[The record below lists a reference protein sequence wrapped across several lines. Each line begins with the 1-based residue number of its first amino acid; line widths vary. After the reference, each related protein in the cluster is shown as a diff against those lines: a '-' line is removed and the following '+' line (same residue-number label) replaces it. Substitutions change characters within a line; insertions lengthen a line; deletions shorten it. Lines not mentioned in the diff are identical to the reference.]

1 MAKVVIQNTTKGDLG
16 LNPALV
22 IPAMGA
28 REVNADDL
36 ADAEKSGVVK
46 HYFAK
51 GMLKKPAEPKP
62 APKAHKAKK

>member
-28 REVNADDL
+28 REVSADDL
-36 ADAEKSGVVK
+36 ADA
-46 HYFAK
+46 
-51 GMLKKPAEPKP
+51 
-62 APKAHKAKK
+62 